1 MRIKII
7 LTVVV
12 CYFELLLIAVRSKV
26 MSYIDTHYA
35 WWRKLMDAIEV
46 RWWLLGVTIVLF
58 YSIIVYYSW
67 LESERKKGSPYRISL
82 FVTTGILIL
91 FYSNLPQ
98 PEIMGHSLHFMLVA
112 GIWLLLCGA
121 KEGYMLWRTYR
132 NNNGISGSNDSE
144 SVENGATG
152 FANITQTDD
161 LKDIGWA
168 NYAKN
173 LYDKLLV
180 TNVEEAYAVG
190 INAQWGYG
198 KTTFLG
204 HIKDC
209 VTEKEILI
217 EFNPWLSSS
226 TDQIIKDFFE
236 NLKDKL
242 RKEDELLDSYID
254 DYVNL
259 LVEMEVN
266 DYLTAAAK
274 MWKGTVS
281 KSIEKSRNNIQDR
294 IDKIG
299 KRVIVI
305 VDDLDRL
312 EKEEIYEVMKLIRNT
327 AKFKSLIYVAA
338 YDRNYICETL
348 KQKGIVN
355 PDTYLHK
362 IFQMELLL
370 PAFEGDMIDKM
381 LIEELN
387 KQLTGEGKL
396 EYLSEIKS
404 EIMLTARGDM
414 ALNHFLHNFRDV
426 KRFANTISLEIEQI
440 AFSNIKY
447 DILARCLFWI
457 EIIHYAFEDTYLQL
471 RNDYS
476 VLLEKRKFDDCL
488 MIKDEEATKEKIDR
502 HLYAVLHFLFSGYQN
517 PRSIQNVNS
526 YSTYFSL
533 RPYVNQ
539 IGWTEYIN
547 TLNNCSQEQ
556 AEAKMKEWL
565 DSEDDK
571 RYSLYTRYKGMKI
584 GRTRPNSAFLKNYI
598 LTLQTWVDYKNDKYC
613 LDYVPELCAI
623 MVNQKNNSREDTKEE
638 LIRQFDAMI
647 RHLLEK
653 RENCAIVVKII
664 AEIYPLEM
672 DGETMNP
679 VIIPFNQMK
688 EYLKMAFDKFVEGFD
703 VGVEE
708 IVNSQSDLHRM
719 MNCSKIVETDGMIE
733 ENSTILCKYVLDY
746 FKAKK
751 DSNPVQ
757 VITDKFKP
765 DDEMV
770 NSGYADVY
778 IEREVVNDIER
789 YFVDVPFFKD
799 FMRECFN
806 WSEDECN
813 FYFRTIGI
821 G

>member
-1 MRIKII
+1 
-7 LTVVV
+7 
-12 CYFELLLIAVRSKV
+12 

-35 WWRKLMDAIEV
+35 WWCKLMDAIEE
-46 RWWLLGVTIVLF
+46 RWWLLWVTIFLF
-58 YSIIVYYSW
+58 YLIINYFSW
-67 LESERKKGSPYRISL
+67 LEVERKKGSFYRVLLFIS
-82 FVTTGILIL
+82 TGFLLL
-91 FYSNLPQ
+91 FYSNIPQ
-98 PEIMGHSLHFMLVA
+98 PEVMGHSLFFTLFT
-112 GIWLLLCGA
+112 GIWLLVCGV
-121 KEGYMLWRTYR
+121 KEGYVLWKVYR
-132 NNNGISGSNDSE
+132 NNNGISSSNDSE

-209 VTEKEILI
+209 VTENQILI

-327 AKFKSLIYVAA
+327 AKFKSLVYVAA

-348 KQKGIVN
+348 KLKGIVN

-381 LIEELN
+381 LIEELS

-440 AFSNIKY
+440 ASSNIKY

-476 VLLEKRKFDDCL
+476 VLLKKRKFDDCL
-488 MIKDEEATKEKIDR
+488 TVKNDEATKARIDK
-502 HLYAVLHFLFSGYQN
+502 HLYAVLYFLFSGYQN

-547 TLNNCSQEQ
+547 TLNNCSQQQ

-571 RYSLYTRYKGMKI
+571 RFSLYTRYKGVKI

-598 LTLQTWVDYKNDKYC
+598 HSLQTWVDYKNDKYC
-613 LDYVPELCAI
+613 LDYVPEICAI
-623 MVNQKNNSREDTKEE
+623 MVDQKNNSREDTKEE
-638 LIRQFDAMI
+638 LIRQFDSMI
-647 RHLLEK
+647 RHLLEN

-664 AEIYPLEM
+664 AEIYPKEM
-672 DGETMNP
+672 EGETMNP
-679 VIIPFNQMK
+679 VIITFDQMM
-688 EYLKMAFDKFVEGFD
+688 EYLKMAFDKFVEGQD

-708 IVNSQSDLHRM
+708 IVNVRSDLHRM
-719 MNCSKIVETDGMIE
+719 MNCSRIVETDGMIE
-733 ENSTILCKYVLDY
+733 ENSTILRENVLDY

-751 DSNPVQ
+751 DTNQVQ
-757 VITDKFKP
+757 IIIDKFKP
-765 DDEMV
+765 DDKMIDC
-770 NSGYADVY
+770 GYADEY
-778 IEREVVNDIER
+778 IERELVSDIES
-789 YFVDVPFFKD
+789 YFVDVPFFKA
-799 FMRECFN
+799 FMSECFN
-806 WSEDECN
+806 WSEDECKS
-813 FYFRTIGI
+813 YFSKIGI